1 MLKPLLLVVTLC
13 LGLQACS
20 EKLEGAPASAT
31 APVVEE
37 QPQHPGAV
45 LVKANCFAC
54 HKPGLNGAPII
65 GNAKMWG
72 PRVTQGEE
80 TLVQHAINGFGLM
93 PPRGGSALSDE
104 QMALAVN
111 YMLSQLPASQ

>member
-1 MLKPLLLVVTLC
+1 MLKPVLLIATACLVL
-13 LGLQACS
+13 LACS
-20 EKLEGAPASAT
+20 EKPESEHASAAAPAI
-31 APVVEE
+31 EE
-37 QPQHPGAV
+37 QPPHPGAA
-45 LVKANCFAC
+45 LVKANCHAC

-80 TLVQHAINGFGLM
+80 TLVQHAIHGFGLM

-104 QMALAVN
+104 QMAQAVN
-111 YMLSQLPASQ
+111 YMLSQLPVAP